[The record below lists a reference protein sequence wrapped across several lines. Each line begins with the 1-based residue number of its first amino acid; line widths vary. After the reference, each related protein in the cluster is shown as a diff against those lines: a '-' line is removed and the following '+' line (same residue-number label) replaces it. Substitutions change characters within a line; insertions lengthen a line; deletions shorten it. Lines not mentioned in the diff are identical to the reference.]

1 MILTPS
7 KSRCCIVHREKNESN
22 LSFLQI
28 PFLVT
33 NICLEE
39 KKDVISCAPYS
50 GH

>member
-1 MILTPS
+1 MILTAS
-7 KSRCCIVHREKNESN
+7 KSRFCIVHREKNESI

-33 NICLEE
+33 NIYLKE
-39 KKDVISCAPYS
+39 KKDVISSAPYS